1 MEIGAQRFPLLGRFT
16 MSNVI
21 VDVTG
26 GDVRPGDIVRIEL
39 APTYASGWV
48 PRVLTGES
56 EETAGESSAPSRGVG

>member
-39 APTYASGWV
+39 LPTYASGWV
-48 PRVLTGES
+48 PRVLTDEPQ
-56 EETAGESSAPSRGVG
+56 ETTAEPPAPSRGVG